1 VAFSFG
7 PSHRIYAVAWFYY
20 YLSVTTNLSMNNL
33 PLTVRRAIEL
43 MGLYFLGTIIF
54 IGRDIIT
61 PLVMAFFLSII
72 LLPAYRKLRNSKVPE
87 GLAIFLSLLLLVTVL
102 AMIVWFFS
110 SQIGRLVADFPQIK
124 NNVSTHLDSL
134 SKWIGSSFG
143 ISAER
148 QTQMIADYNDRLL
161 TFATGMLGGAAS
173 SVTGVFIFIGLLPI
187 YIFLMLFYKNLLLRF
202 VFLWFP
208 KDNHA
213 KVEDVM
219 RESEMIIKSYLVG
232 LLIQITYITILLGG
246 ILLVIGIKHAILI
259 GAIFAILNLI
269 PYVGALLGNIIGV
282 LLTISS
288 TTEIWPIFVVLGT
301 IAFVQFLDNNI
312 LMPRI
317 VGSKVKINAL
327 ATIVGV
333 ILAGALAGVSG
344 MFLSLPVIAVLK
356 IIFDRT
362 ENLKQWGVLL
372 GDEKPK
378 QSPMQWPV
386 LRSKSKAVQKN
397 LEKENNVEP
406 PEKGEKPKS

>member
-1 VAFSFG
+1 
-7 PSHRIYAVAWFYY
+7 
-20 YLSVTTNLSMNNL
+20 MNNL

-54 IGRDIIT
+54 IGRDVIT
-61 PLVMAFFLSII
+61 PLLMAFFLSII
-72 LLPAYRKLRNSKVPE
+72 LLPTYRRLRNQRAPE
-87 GLAIFLSLLLLVTVL
+87 GLAIFFSILLLVIVL
-102 AMIVWFFS
+102 AGVIWFFS
-110 SQIGRLVADFPQIK
+110 SQISGLVADFPQIK
-124 NNVSTHLDSL
+124 KNVSIHLDTL
-134 SKWIGSSFG
+134 SQWIGKSFG

-148 QTQMIADYNDRLL
+148 QTQMIAEYNDKLL
-161 TFATGMLGGAAS
+161 NFATGMLGGAAS
-173 SVTGVFIFIGLLPI
+173 SLSGIFIFIGLLPI

-208 KDNHA
+208 KDNHP
-213 KVEDVM
+213 KVEEVM
-219 RESEMIIKSYLVG
+219 RESEIIIKSYLVG

-269 PYVGALLGNIIGV
+269 PYVGALVGNIIGV
-282 LLTISS
+282 LLTVSS
-288 TTEIWPIFVVLGT
+288 TTEVWPIFVVLGT
-301 IAFVQFLDNNI
+301 IALVQFLDNNI

-333 ILAGALAGVSG
+333 IVAGALAGVSG
-344 MFLSLPVIAVLK
+344 MFLSLPVIAVMK

-362 ENLKQWGVLL
+362 DSLKQWGVLL

-378 QSPMQWPV
+378 QSPM
-386 LRSKSKAVQKN
+386 
-397 LEKENNVEP
+397 
-406 PEKGEKPKS
+406 

>member
-1 VAFSFG
+1 MD
-7 PSHRIYAVAWFYY
+7 
-20 YLSVTTNLSMNNL
+20 TNKL
-33 PLTVRRAIEL
+33 PLTVRRAVEL
-43 MGLYFLGTIIF
+43 IGLYFLGTIIF
-54 IGRDIIT
+54 IGRDVIT

-72 LLPAYRKLRNSKVPE
+72 LLPAYRFLRKRRLPE
-87 GLAIFLSLLLLVTVL
+87 GLSIALSLLLLVVL
-102 AMIVWFFS
+102 LVLIVWFFT
-110 SQIGRLVADFPQIK
+110 SQISNLIADFPQIK
-124 NNVSTHLDSL
+124 ENVKIHLNNL
-134 SKWIGSSFG
+134 SAWVGTKFG
-143 ISAER
+143 ITAER
-148 QTQMIADYNDRLL
+148 QTQMISNYNDKLL
-161 TFATGMLGGAAS
+161 NYAGSVLGGAAS
-173 SVTGVFIFIGLLPI
+173 SLTGIFIFIGLLPI

-208 KDNHA
+208 KENHA

-219 RESEMIIKSYLVG
+219 RESEVIIKSYLVG

-246 ILLVIGIKHAILI
+246 ILLAFGIKHAILI
-259 GAIFAILNLI
+259 GAIFALLNLI
-269 PYVGALLGNIIGV
+269 PYVGALIGNIIGV

-288 TTEIWPIFVVLGT
+288 TQEVWPIFVVLGT
-301 IAFVQFLDNNI
+301 IAVVQFLDNNI

-333 ILAGALAGVSG
+333 IVAGALAGISG
-344 MFLSLPVIAVLK
+344 MFLSLPVIAVMK

-386 LRSKSKAVQKN
+386 FRSKSKSVQKK
-397 LEKENNVEP
+397 LERENDVEP
-406 PEKGEKPKS
+406 PKED